1 MTYWYDNR
9 LYNQPVNNPDK
20 EVDSFLKRYEA
31 QAGLSKH
38 KQYYRRRPVSY
49 RDWLHDGANIPFH
62 QEVDREPMV
71 EMYIPTH
78 RFQELVEKEQWYR
91 RLEEETDYY
100 KKIVNQYREDERVR
114 DKNPALQKAW
124 RNYLTLL
131 ELAR

>member
-38 KQYYRRRPVSY
+38 KQYYRRKPVSY
-49 RDWLHDGANIPFH
+49 RDWATDGSNIPFH

-78 RFQELVEKEQWYR
+78 RFQELVEKEQWYK